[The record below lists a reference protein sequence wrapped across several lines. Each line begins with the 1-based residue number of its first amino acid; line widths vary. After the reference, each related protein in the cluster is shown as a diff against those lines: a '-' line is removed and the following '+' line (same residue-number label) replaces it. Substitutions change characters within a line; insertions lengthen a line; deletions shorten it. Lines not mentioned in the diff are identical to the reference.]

1 MILSGNVISEKKISL
16 DIQDIDKA
24 KKIFEYLEF
33 NELVEVKY
41 HVVVYG
47 KDGIEFAFQVVEDL
61 GTLIEYEN
69 KSDFEGKTLD
79 EINSVKKKMFEEIKN
94 TGIKISNEIDVK
106 KAYELIKRN
115 LKETT
120 VIKDNSTMQS

>member
-24 KKIFEYLEF
+24 KKIFEYLGF
-33 NELVEVKY
+33 KKLVEVKY
-41 HVVVYG
+41 HVVVYE

-79 EINSVKKKMFEEIKN
+79 EINSVKKKMFEKIKN

>member
-24 KKIFEYLEF
+24 KKIFEYLGF

-41 HVVVYG
+41 HVVVYE

-106 KAYELIKRN
+106 KTYELIKRN

>member
-24 KKIFEYLEF
+24 KKIFEYLGF
-33 NELVEVKY
+33 NELVAVKY
-41 HVVVYG
+41 HVVVYE

-79 EINSVKKKMFEEIKN
+79 EINNVKKKMFEEIKN

-106 KAYELIKRN
+106 KTYELIKRN